1 MYDFFYNKMLKKC
14 PSKIDVGFSDTD
26 SFLFKATKP
35 KKFLKHL
42 KPYMDFS
49 NYDPLNEYYDAS
61 KKSQLGYFK
70 DELGGKLKCTEF
82 IGLRSKCYAM
92 NLKNPN
98 TNEISEK
105 KTCKG
110 LARIAIKNRLRFIH
124 YKKCLKKH
132 KTFRFSFNSIRSQK
146 QNVFTIRQNKKALS
160 YFDSKRWLFDC
171 GIHSQPYGS
180 ILIKKYFNRC
190 PTCKKVTTKKY

>member
-1 MYDFFYNKMLKKC
+1 MYDFYYNKMMKNC
-14 PSKIDVGFSDTD
+14 PSEIDVGFSDTD

-35 KKFLKHL
+35 KKFIKHI
-42 KPYMDFS
+42 KPLMDFS
-49 NYDPLNEYYDAS
+49 NYDPSDKNFDVS

-70 DELGGKLKCTEF
+70 DELGGKLKCSEF

-92 NLKNPN
+92 NLIDRK
-98 TNEISEK
+98 TKEKTEK
-105 KTCKG
+105 KICKG
-110 LARIAIKNRLRFIH
+110 LARVAIKNRLRFIH

-146 QNVFTIRQNKKALS
+146 QNVYTINQKKKALS

-180 ILIKKYFNRC
+180 VLIKKFFNKCPRC
-190 PTCKKVTTKKY
+190 RNKKQNI